1 MPKTRFFLR
10 EKYDMN
16 IREKLLLEEDN
27 PNHLLTYIKH
37 HQTEYY
43 GEFVCQ
49 IVRSDNPTALNGLKD
64 FLQLH
69 GSIKNGIY

>member
-1 MPKTRFFLR
+1 
-10 EKYDMN
+10 MN

-27 PNHLLTYIKH
+27 PNHLLTYLKH

-69 GSIKNGIY
+69 GSIKNGQKNVQGF

>member
-1 MPKTRFFLR
+1 
-10 EKYDMN
+10 MN
-16 IREKLLLEEDN
+16 IREKQLLEEDN

-37 HQTEYY
+37 HQTKDY

-69 GSIKNGIY
+69 GSIKNGRK